1 MVSSSESSVVNAR
14 PTRSPDRSR
23 PVRKASVPPLLSRTG
38 TKNVSA
44 TRITP
49 SLTKNPF
56 GVRPTMPRG
65 LPAAQLPGGKA

>member
-23 PVRKASVPPLLSRTG
+23 PVCKANVPALLSRTG

-44 TRITP
+44 TRNHP
-49 SLTKNPF
+49 VFDQNPF
-56 GVRPTMPRG
+56 GVRTAPPRG